1 MVLYPL
7 IVTPGKN
14 PALPSGFTVPVNPW
28 HTLTL
33 LDSFT
38 QYNNAIETNYIALQ
52 AALTAILVILGTSIG
67 TVPLTGNN
75 LGRFGSKPLTL
86 LEIAALEKLV
96 EAVGVGL
103 EDPDNS
109 PGGPLRPAISGAKLT
124 TQTILDLTTGPTSLI
139 TFAPDL

>member
-14 PALPSGFTVPVNPW
+14 PALPSEFTVPVNPW

-33 LDSFT
+33 LDSFK
-38 QYNNAIETNYIALQ
+38 QYNNAIETNYIALA
-52 AALTAILVILGTSIG
+52 AALTAITATLVSHIG
-67 TVPLTGNN
+67 TAGGGLSTPLTPIE
-75 LGRFGSKPLTL
+75 LI
-86 LEIAALEKLV
+86 EITAAIDAIGAGASDAE
-96 EAVGVGL
+96 
-103 EDPDNS
+103 NS
-109 PGGPLRPAISGAKLT
+109 PGGPLRPAISGAMLT